1 MLKYLFGKAGFLQTG
16 LDGSITPDF
25 AGYILIV
32 DFKLHLLRKY

>member
-1 MLKYLFGKAGFLQTG
+1 MQKYFFRNAGFLKTG

-32 DFKLHLLRKY
+32 DFKPHLLRKY